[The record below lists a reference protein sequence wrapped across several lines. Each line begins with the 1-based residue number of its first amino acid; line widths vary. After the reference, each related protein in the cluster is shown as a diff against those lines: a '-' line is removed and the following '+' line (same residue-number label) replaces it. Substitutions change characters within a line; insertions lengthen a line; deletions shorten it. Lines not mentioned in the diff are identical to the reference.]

1 MPKHYPPLHVQAE
14 RRTKYGLWAVDQ
26 RSPLSRFPTLKRP
39 TFRAA
44 SCRSTG
50 RRDHFPP
57 GRCFVPPYGSPVV
70 SNWLLP
76 SAVVI
81 VKAALSNW
89 TTWTMPAASQAR
101 AMDNNPRVKA
111 GKKGSVP
118 ALGILAPNISTL
130 YSALE
135 HALVVFL
142 TWRITFHQGRLRA
155 RYLEWSRLLS
165 LETTMF

>member
-1 MPKHYPPLHVQAE
+1 MFRRVQLA
-14 RRTKYGLWAVDQ
+14 AV
-26 RSPLSRFPTLKRP
+26 L
-39 TFRAA
+39 
-44 SCRSTG
+44 G
-50 RRDHFPP
+50 RRHRQGRPFKLDHVDHA
-57 GRCFVPPYGSPVV
+57 GGVP
-70 SNWLLP
+70 
-76 SAVVI
+76 
-81 VKAALSNW
+81 
-89 TTWTMPAASQAR
+89 AR

-118 ALGILAPNISTL
+118 ALGILAPNIFTL
-130 YSALE
+130 YSVLE